1 MKTIKNKTKTTSL
14 TSNELDENKIW
25 DKEKMNSLREFIL
38 LESKKQSP
46 ERRLRNELLSIKYQI
61 EDYIQNDVIEKEMKI
76 VDFVRLY
83 LRLLKISQ
91 KQLASAFE
99 MRDTNLYKYLIGER
113 KLNPDLVLKLSSFS
127 HTPPELWYYVQ
138 TKNELY
144 ELKKEKEKIK
154 EYEKKYTYEKLI
166 ANF

>member
-138 TKNELY
+138 TK
-144 ELKKEKEKIK
+144 K
-154 EYEKKYTYEKLI
+154 
-166 ANF
+166 